1 MSAFGEV
8 ACRAP
13 HYTAQRQLTG
23 GYTATTRVRREW
35 LRRRCAAY
43 ACTPALSPRSL
54 RPNLPVAL
62 RLSMS

>member
-1 MSAFGEV
+1 MSAFREA
-8 ACRAP
+8 ACRTP

-43 ACTPALSPRSL
+43 ACTLALSPHAL

-62 RLSMS
+62 LLSMS